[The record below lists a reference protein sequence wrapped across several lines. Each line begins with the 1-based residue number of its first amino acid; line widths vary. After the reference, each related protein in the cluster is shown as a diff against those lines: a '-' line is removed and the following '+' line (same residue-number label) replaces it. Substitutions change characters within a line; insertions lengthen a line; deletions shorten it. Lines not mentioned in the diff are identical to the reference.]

1 MTSVVV
7 EHLSVERRGRRVL
20 SDISLTLEPER
31 PVVLVGPNGAGK
43 STLLACILGLVT
55 PTEGSVRL
63 AGQEVRGLPAAERA
77 RLVAWLPQRN
87 EFEEPITVADY
98 VGTARYRF
106 RETKNLRDRRVAAY
120 LSRSGAEALSLR
132 ELGSLSGGERQRVE
146 LAALLAQ
153 EASLL
158 LLDEPA
164 NHLDPLG
171 RAQSYR
177 LLFDALPLGTAV
189 LMVSHDLNLFGALC
203 ANQKLRVMGLR
214 DGRLVFDSEIDSPAL
229 GEELTEL
236 YGVPMAVFD
245 WQGQRVVV
253 PRIEGDARNGQGA

>member
-1 MTSVVV
+1 MTEVVV
-7 EHLSVERRGRRVL
+7 ERLSVERRGRRIL
-20 SDISLTLEPER
+20 SELSLSLLPER

-43 STLLACILGLVT
+43 STLLSCILGLVT
-55 PTEGSVRL
+55 PTEGCVRL
-63 AGQEVRGLPAAERA
+63 AGQDVQTLSAARRA
-77 RLVAWLPQRN
+77 SLVAWLPQRN

-98 VGTARYRF
+98 VATARYRF
-106 RETKNLRDRRVAAY
+106 RETKLARARQVMGFLGRIQ
-120 LSRSGAEALSLR
+120 AEALADR

-153 EASLL
+153 EARLL

-177 LLFDALPLGTAV
+177 LLFDALPSGVAL
-189 LMVSHDLNLFGALC
+189 LMVSHDLNLFGSLC
-203 ANQKLRVMGLR
+203 KHQQLRVVGLR
-214 DGRLVFDSEIDSPAL
+214 DGHLAFDSELDSPRL
-229 GEELTEL
+229 ESDLSDL

-253 PRIEGDARNGQGA
+253 PRIVGEAKNGEEA